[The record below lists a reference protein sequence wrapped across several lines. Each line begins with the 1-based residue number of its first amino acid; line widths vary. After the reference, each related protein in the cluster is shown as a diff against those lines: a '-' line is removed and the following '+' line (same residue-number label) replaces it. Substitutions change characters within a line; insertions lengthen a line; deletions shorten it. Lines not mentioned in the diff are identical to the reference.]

1 MELPQIMQVVV
12 EYRLVEVRVDNNGV
26 YANATPQ
33 APGNW
38 STWTVTRNITAV
50 GPHTLR
56 ARVTDNAGNVSWNPG
71 TYTINIV

>member
-1 MELPQIMQVVV
+1 
-12 EYRLVEVRVDNNGV
+12 VRVDDTGA

-38 STWTVTRNITAV
+38 STWTITRNITAI
-50 GPHTLR
+50 GSHTLR

-71 TYTINIV
+71 THTINIV